1 MSVEQW
7 LRSFDDAEFVLT
19 DSFHGCV
26 FSIIFRKQFLA
37 VGNKKRGLSRFDSL
51 LTLFSLQDRLILS
64 PDKYKNNLS
73 LINYNQVQ
81 GYLRFFQD
89 QSLSIIVPVYN
100 AEKYIQQCIRSI
112 LNQSYSDLEIILVDD
127 GSSDSSAS
135 LCQELAQKD
144 ARIQYY
150 YQPNSGVTSARKKGV
165 ELSSG
170 EYVTFVDADD
180 TIEKDFLEVLVDK
193 ITEGFDMVISGASLE
208 GEMDG
213 DTFVSKILEGKLP
226 PSIWGRL
233 IKREILSDEVFNISR
248 DLPIGED
255 VIMNILIGLRIHHSI
270 YVHNKNYYNYEI
282 HDTSVMNGRVVTLA
296 YDEAYIEKIRETL
309 GDRLQ
314 DFWVSYLRL
323 KLHCLEN
330 LIVSRIKIPY
340 QKDWIRSTLQDAKK
354 LDLSCRERM
363 VTYVHNSFL
372 CRYLL
377 AIERRL
383 RLMRIKK

>member
-1 MSVEQW
+1 MVSV
-7 LRSFDDAEFVLT
+7 
-19 DSFHGCV
+19 
-26 FSIIFRKQFLA
+26 IIP
-37 VGNKKRGLSRFDSL
+37 
-51 LTLFSLQDRLILS
+51 I
-64 PDKYKNNLS
+64 
-73 LINYNQVQ
+73 
-81 GYLRFFQD
+81 
-89 QSLSIIVPVYN
+89 YN

-112 LNQSYSDLEIILVDD
+112 LNQSYSDIEIILVDD
-127 GSSDSSAS
+127 GSSDASAS

-144 ARIQYY
+144 TRIKYY

-165 ELSSG
+165 ELASS

-180 TIEKDFLEVLVDK
+180 TIEKDFLEVLVNK
-193 ITEGFDMVISGASLE
+193 ITEGFDMVISGALLE

-213 DTFVSKILEGKLP
+213 DTFVAKILEGKLP
-226 PSIWGRL
+226 PCIWGRL

-255 VIMNILIGLRIHHSI
+255 VIMNILIGLHVHDLI

-296 YDEAYIEKIRETL
+296 YDETYIEKIREVL

-314 DFWVSYLRL
+314 DFWASYLRL
-323 KLHCLEN
+323 KLHSLEN

-340 QKDWIRSTLQDAKK
+340 KKDWIRSTLQDAKK
-354 LDLSCRERM
+354 IDLSCRERM

>member
-1 MSVEQW
+1 MNPLV
-7 LRSFDDAEFVLT
+7 
-19 DSFHGCV
+19 
-26 FSIIFRKQFLA
+26 
-37 VGNKKRGLSRFDSL
+37 
-51 LTLFSLQDRLILS
+51 
-64 PDKYKNNLS
+64 
-73 LINYNQVQ
+73 
-81 GYLRFFQD
+81 
-89 QSLSIIVPVYN
+89 SIIVPVYN

-135 LCQELAQKD
+135 LCQELAKKD

-193 ITEGFDMVISGASLE
+193 ITEGLDMVISGASLE

-296 YDEAYIEKIRETL
+296 YDEAYIEKIREAL

-323 KLHCLEN
+323 KLHSLEN